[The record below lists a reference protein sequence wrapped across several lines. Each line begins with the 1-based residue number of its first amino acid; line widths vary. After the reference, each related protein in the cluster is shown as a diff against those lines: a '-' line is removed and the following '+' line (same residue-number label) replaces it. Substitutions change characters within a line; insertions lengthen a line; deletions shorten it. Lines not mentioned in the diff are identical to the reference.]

1 MIDQGS
7 KSQEE
12 ITKTIKTLIGD
23 KDEVNL
29 EWLKTVTQLP
39 ATEISKIIIQE
50 MGMVILDG
58 HIYSQEKAE
67 RKLKQMQEQ
76 AQAVVDKE
84 SFNKGPVS
92 IDMMKLRE
100 RLWTATFPER
110 VLGQERHQFCPIWS
124 ILEES
129 ESSILLRYDWLSR
142 LEDSIAQGAFGSSK
156 KISLRELID
165 YNGVDNKEKAK
176 VIFAKT
182 KPRKTLFSE
191 NESIWVIFLISIAEG
206 GIRVEGLDMVNVLKI
221 STKFRSR
228 EIAYEAMNV
237 FVELINLLV
246 NDTAIFEEVII
257 CE

>member
-12 ITKTIKTLIGD
+12 ITKTIKSLIGD
-23 KDEVNL
+23 RDDVNL

-67 RKLKQMQEQ
+67 RKLKQMQDQ
-76 AQAVVDKE
+76 AQAMVDKE
-84 SFNKGPVS
+84 SFNKGPVN

-100 RLWTATFPER
+100 KLWTVNFSER

-124 ILEES
+124 VLEDS

-142 LEDSIAQGAFGSSK
+142 LEESIAQGAFTTTK
-156 KISLRELID
+156 KLPVLALID
-165 YNGVDNKEKAK
+165 YQGIDYKGKAK

-182 KPRKTLFSE
+182 KARKTLFAN
-191 NESIWVIFLISIAEG
+191 NEELWVIFLISEVEG
-206 GIRVEGLDMVNVLKI
+206 GIRVEGLDMLNILKI

-237 FVELINLLV
+237 YVELINLLV
-246 NDTAIFEEVII
+246 NDTNIFDEVII
-257 CE
+257 GE